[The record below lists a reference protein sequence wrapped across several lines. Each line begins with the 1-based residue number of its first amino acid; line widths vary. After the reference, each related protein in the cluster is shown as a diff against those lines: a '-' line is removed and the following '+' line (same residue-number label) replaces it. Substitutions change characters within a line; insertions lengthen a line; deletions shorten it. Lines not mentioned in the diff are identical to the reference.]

1 MFTRK
6 RRISTR
12 RRRNARRYGLVAFLG
27 LFAATGFLPSAVGA
41 DDVVIQADPEYTVQ
55 PPPFSDIAND
65 PFQTEIEFIAANG
78 ITTGFP
84 DGTYRP
90 FLPVARDAMAAF
102 MNRFAGEQC
111 SIEGALG
118 YQAPGT
124 ASFTDV
130 PADNQFHKEISW
142 MKDSGVSTGYPD
154 ASFHPYENVS
164 REAMAAFIHRLDTY
178 TNENGGCNSF

>member
-1 MFTRK
+1 MALRAAGTALAAAALLGGQLAVPAAAESLPARTQTLAPTSEVSPGFRDVPQTSQFYREISWLAGQG
-6 RRISTR
+6 ISTG
-12 RRRNARRYGLVAFLG
+12 Y
-27 LFAATGFLPSAVGA
+27 
-41 DDVVIQADPEYTVQ
+41 
-55 PPPFSDIAND
+55 
-65 PFQTEIEFIAANG
+65 
-78 ITTGFP
+78 P
-84 DGTYRP
+84 DGTFRP
-90 FLPVARDAMAAF
+90 VAPVARDAMAAF

-111 SIEGALG
+111 SVQDALG
-118 YQAPGT
+118 YQAPGA

-178 TNENGGCNSF
+178 NKDNGGCNSF